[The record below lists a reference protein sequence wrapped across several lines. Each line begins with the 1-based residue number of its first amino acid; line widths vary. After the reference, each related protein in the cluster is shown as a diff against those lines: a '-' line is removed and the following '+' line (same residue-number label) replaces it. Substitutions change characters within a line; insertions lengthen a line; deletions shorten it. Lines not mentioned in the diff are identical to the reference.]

1 MNDLFVQADIFSAPE
16 PLTEVSFKKSNK
28 SLDKEDALHC
38 ANIFTDYFRKF
49 GRIDEYMRDQKVT
62 AMETVES
69 SLPGMTIESLFFDK
83 FSISPQ
89 DMEFE
94 VVDMNSQPNAWNKC
108 LNMISSHT
116 NMDSIP
122 GKSLRF
128 GVLEKKTN
136 QWIGF
141 IRFGSPVINCK
152 PRNELLGA
160 VPDLTH
166 FNKTTIMGFVIVPTQ
181 PFGFNYLGG
190 KLLAGICCSHY
201 IREMVNEKYDMNLV
215 MFETTSLYGSSK
227 TASQYDGMRPFLRYK
242 GLTESDF
249 IPLIHGKSFKDLEN
263 YVISKVGYLIKP
275 DASSR
280 KLKLTN
286 LIIGLI
292 KRSLEGEDLVK
303 FNETIVNA
311 KKLTEKKRYYV
322 SNYGVENFLDIVNG
336 KTTEIKKAENW
347 DRYNL
352 DTILEWW
359 TKKAT
364 KRYDN
369 LMSDNRLRKDLEVWT
384 QENDIDIIR

>member
-1 MNDLFVQADIFSAPE
+1 
-16 PLTEVSFKKSNK
+16 
-28 SLDKEDALHC
+28 
-38 ANIFTDYFRKF
+38 
-49 GRIDEYMRDQKVT
+49 
-62 AMETVES
+62 
-69 SLPGMTIESLFFDK
+69 
-83 FSISPQ
+83 
-89 DMEFE
+89 
-94 VVDMNSQPNAWNKC
+94 
-108 LNMISSHT
+108 
-116 NMDSIP
+116 
-122 GKSLRF
+122 
-128 GVLEKKTN
+128 
-136 QWIGF
+136 
-141 IRFGSPVINCK
+141 
-152 PRNELLGA
+152 LGD

-166 FNKTTIMGFVIVPTQ
+166 FNKTTLMGFVIVPTQ

-201 IREMVNEKYDMNLV
+201 IREIVNEKYDMNLV

-227 TASQYDGMRPFLRYK
+227 TSSQYDGMRPFLRYK

-249 IPLIHGKSFKDLEN
+249 IPLIHGKPFKDLEN
-263 YVISKVGYLIKP
+263 YVISKVGFLIKP

-322 SNYGVENFLDIVNG
+322 SNYGVENYLDIVNG

-364 KRYDN
+364 KRYNN

-384 QENDIDIIR
+384 QETDIEIIR